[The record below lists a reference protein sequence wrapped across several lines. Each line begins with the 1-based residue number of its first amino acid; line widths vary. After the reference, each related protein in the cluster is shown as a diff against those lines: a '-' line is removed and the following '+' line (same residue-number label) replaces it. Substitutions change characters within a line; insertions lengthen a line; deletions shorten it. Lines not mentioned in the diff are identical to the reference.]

1 MSWLRKVV
9 GINRSVLPRYLNPS
23 DSPLRYLNHNHHT
36 ASSDSEVASGDYH
49 VLRYVN
55 TNEDGSIREENII
68 HRFLKYPLFML
79 EKQDIRDSERMD
91 QLKSSNAKMIW
102 ATNLKE
108 NAESLCLYIPMPGVL
123 KEEDV
128 KVSVEHKSI
137 IIKAHVDR
145 ELEATIGFNNYMCWF
160 DLEIFD
166 HYKFSDIKAEMR
178 RNSGELKLIIPRLKE
193 EEVSVFNVNV
203 NIKD

>member
-23 DSPLRYLNHNHHT
+23 DSPLRYLN
-36 ASSDSEVASGDYH
+36 
-49 VLRYVN
+49 
-55 TNEDGSIREENII
+55 
-68 HRFLKYPLFML
+68 LKYPLFML
-79 EKQDIRDSERMD
+79 EKQDIRDSERMN

-137 IIKAHVDR
+137 IIKAQVDP
-145 ELEATIGFNNYMCWF
+145 ELEATIGFNN
-160 DLEIFD
+160 
-166 HYKFSDIKAEMR
+166 
-178 RNSGELKLIIPRLKE
+178 
-193 EEVSVFNVNV
+193 
-203 NIKD
+203 

>member
-9 GINRSVLPRYLNPS
+9 GINRSVLLRYLNPS
-23 DSPLRYLNHNHHT
+23 DSPLRYLNRNHHT
-36 ASSDSEVASGDYH
+36 DSSGDYH

-79 EKQDIRDSERMD
+79 EKQDIRDSERMN

-137 IIKAHVDR
+137 IIKAQVDP
-145 ELEATIGFNNYMCWF
+145 ELEATIGFNN
-160 DLEIFD
+160 
-166 HYKFSDIKAEMR
+166 
-178 RNSGELKLIIPRLKE
+178 
-193 EEVSVFNVNV
+193 
-203 NIKD
+203 